1 MALENLDIATEDFLY
16 NQSPIRDVLM
26 PQEAERMVAR
36 VLDWLSVLAGD
47 TTHASAY
54 RWIGERCASYVLRFK
69 DFIGLRMESVLMKE
83 QSYVRWVRQGKAFDA
98 ETMVIWEG
106 SAPLGTGNGIV
117 KLCLFPAFWQCDA
130 PSITLSPIEFSQPRV
145 LRKSF
150 VLPSSVERA
159 NSQCIGRALVV
170 LE

>member
-1 MALENLDIATEDFLY
+1 LY
-16 NQSPIRDVLM
+16 NQPPIRYVLIL
-26 PQEAERMVAR
+26 QEAERMVAC
-36 VLDWLSVLAGD
+36 VQDWLSELVGD
-47 TTHASAY
+47 TTQASAH

-83 QSYVRWVRQGKAFDA
+83 QSYVQWVRQGEAFDA
-98 ETMVIWEG
+98 ETMFIWEG

-117 KLCLFPAFWQCDA
+117 KLCLFPAFWQCNA
-130 PSITLSPIEFSQPRV
+130 PSMTLSSLEFSQPRV

-150 VLPSSVERA
+150 VPSSGVDRT
-159 NSQCIGRALVV
+159 NLQCISRALVV